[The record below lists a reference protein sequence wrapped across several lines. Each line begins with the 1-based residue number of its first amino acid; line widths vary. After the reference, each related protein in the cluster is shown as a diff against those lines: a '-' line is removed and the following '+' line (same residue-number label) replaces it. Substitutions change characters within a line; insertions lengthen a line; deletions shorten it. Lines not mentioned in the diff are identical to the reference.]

1 MILNDAQIRDGLRI
15 YAIGDVHG
23 CIIELRQMIANI
35 DAEQT
40 IFPSKNNKIIFLGD
54 YVDRGPANREVVDYL
69 IELKA
74 SDRDIVFLKGNH
86 DQKVLLF
93 LKNPKQTGKDFLK
106 WGGDATLR
114 DYGVNINDYEN
125 IKDAAYAFS
134 QSLPHSHKEFFKGLE
149 YSYSIDDYFFCH
161 AGVRPGVLLSKQ
173 SKHDLC
179 WIRTEF
185 LFHEEPF
192 EKVIIHGHTI
202 TDEPE
207 VKQNRI
213 NVDTCCYDSG
223 RLTAVVL
230 DGKKHRFL
238 QT

>member
-1 MILNDAQIRDGLRI
+1 MILKNAQIRDGLRV

-23 CIIELRQMIANI
+23 CIKELRQMIEHI
-35 DAEQT
+35 DSDQAL
-40 IFPSKNNKIIFLGD
+40 FPSEQAKLIFLGD
-54 YVDRGPANREVVDYL
+54 YVDRGPANRDVIEYL
-69 IELKA
+69 IELQ
-74 SDRDIVFLKGNH
+74 SSERDIVFLRGNH

-93 LKNPKQTGKDFLK
+93 LKEPKRTGKDYLK

-114 DYGVNINDYEN
+114 DYGIEINDY
-125 IKDAAYAFS
+125 DTMQAAVDIFTKNF
-134 QSLPHSHKEFFKGLE
+134 PKSHKRFFKSLE
-149 YSYSIDDYFFCH
+149 YSYQLDDYFFCH
-161 AGVRPGVLLSKQ
+161 AGVRPETPLDEQ

-179 WIRTEF
+179 WIRSEF

-202 TDEPE
+202 VDEPE
-207 VKQNRI
+207 VKSNRI
-213 NVDTCCYDSG
+213 NVDTCCYDTG

-230 DGKKHRFL
+230 EGKSHRFL